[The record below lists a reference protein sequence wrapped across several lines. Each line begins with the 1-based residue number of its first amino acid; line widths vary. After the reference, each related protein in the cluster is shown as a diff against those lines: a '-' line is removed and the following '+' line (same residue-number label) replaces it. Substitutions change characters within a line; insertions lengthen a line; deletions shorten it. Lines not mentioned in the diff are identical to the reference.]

1 MKDETHVKEW
11 LEYAKRD
18 YDSALH
24 LFENMTPPPLK
35 IICFDCQQA
44 AEKHL
49 KALLT
54 ACGIKFGE
62 SHDLPRLIKLQTKR
76 STVPAKVLAACAD
89 LNSYGPESIYPGSG
103 KSSLAK
109 TKKALKSLNTIMAW
123 TSKELKNLCQVA

>member
-1 MKDETHVKEW
+1 MKDETHIKEW

-54 ACGIKFGE
+54 AFGIKFGE
-62 SHDLPRLIKLQTKR
+62 SHDLSHLIKLRAKR

-89 LNSYGPESIYPGSG
+89 LNAYGPDSIYPGGS

-109 TKKALKSLNTIMAW
+109 TKKALKSLNIIMAW

>member
-1 MKDETHVKEW
+1 MKAETHVKEW

-24 LFENMTPPPLK
+24 LFQSMTPPPLK

-54 ACGIKFGE
+54 AFGIKFGE
-62 SHDLPRLIKLQTKR
+62 SHDLSRLIKLRAKR

-89 LNSYGPESIYPGSG
+89 LNAYGPDSIYPGGG

-123 TSKELKNLCQVA
+123 TSKELKKLCQVA

>member
-1 MKDETHVKEW
+1 MKDETYVKEW

-54 ACGIKFGE
+54 ACGTKFGE
-62 SHDLPRLIKLQTKR
+62 SHDLPHLIKLRAKR
-76 STVPAKVLAACAD
+76 SSVPAKVLAACAD
-89 LNSYGPESIYPGSG
+89 LNAYGPDSIYPGGG

-109 TKKALKSLNTIMAW
+109 TKKALKNLNTIMAW
-123 TSKELKNLCQVA
+123 TNKELKNFCQVA